1 LLLKAYRNGSG
12 KDEIEKSGGADM
24 GRHSDNA
31 RERIID
37 AAEQVV
43 IERGARHLTFDAVAL
58 KAVVS
63 RGGLLY
69 HFPDKEALLKGML
82 DRLLER
88 AKESRAK
95 KRAELA
101 EGTEREIVAHVLSSL
116 EKDDKAERA
125 RAAALLASG
134 AHDPGLL
141 APIKKEYRTLMDD
154 VTGNGLR
161 FERAAVIA
169 LATDGL
175 RLLEL
180 LSVSPFNKKE
190 RSSIVEEMI
199 SLAKEHK
206 RAK

>member
-1 LLLKAYRNGSG
+1 
-12 KDEIEKSGGADM
+12 
-24 GRHSDNA
+24 
-31 RERIID
+31 
-37 AAEQVV
+37 
-43 IERGARHLTFDAVAL
+43 
-58 KAVVS
+58 
-63 RGGLLY
+63 
-69 HFPDKEALLKGML
+69 
-82 DRLLER
+82 
-88 AKESRAK
+88 
-95 KRAELA
+95 
-101 EGTEREIVAHVLSSL
+101 L